1 MVFQKGNKLGHK
13 FTSERLKGVKL
24 TEEHKNKIALTK
36 IGSRNPQWK
45 GDNVSYHSLHDYL
58 RYHMTKPELCQ
69 FCNNKPAMDIAN
81 ISGVYNRDLNN
92 YRYLCRSC
100 HTKYDIKMGMR

>member
-1 MVFQKGNKLGHK
+1 MVFQKGNKLGLKTQFKKGHK
-13 FTSERLKGVKL
+13 LNLGIKRPDVSKRLSGAGN
-24 TEEHKNKIALTK
+24 H
-36 IGSRNPQWK
+36 QWK

-69 FCNNKPAMDIAN
+69 FCNDKPAMDIAN

-100 HTKYDIKMGMR
+100 HTKYYIKM